1 MRRILA
7 ILFGLFVV
15 VLAGGF
21 LSLGAFPPRAPE
33 HSVHQVLSNDK
44 LAPA

>member
-1 MRRILA
+1 MRRILV

-21 LSLGAFPPRAPE
+21 LSLGAFPPRAPAQP
-33 HSVHQVLSNDK
+33 VHQTLSNDK
-44 LAPA
+44 LAAG